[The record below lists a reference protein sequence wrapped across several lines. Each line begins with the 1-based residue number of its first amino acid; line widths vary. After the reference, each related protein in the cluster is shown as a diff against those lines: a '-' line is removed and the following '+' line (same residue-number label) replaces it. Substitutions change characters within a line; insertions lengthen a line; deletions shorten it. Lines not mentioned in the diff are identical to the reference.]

1 MSNKV
6 KYNSLDDFMK
16 SKPLNADGV
25 LNDGWGEWYSVKGI
39 ELEGTVLFADI
50 SNFSGRTIDLNPIE
64 TLIFVNN
71 FFTWITAE
79 ALKDCHGI
87 IDKYIGD
94 EIMIVFSKE
103 FGSENHFIDAVRT
116 ASFIAENDHLRF
128 NPHIGIASGDI
139 AVGYVGTPLKYNC
152 SVFGRPVALAA
163 RCAGKTSS
171 KNTSSIIFPT
181 DLNKSNSLDDL
192 IPPKEKVGFPEP
204 FQTWEMLPEK
214 EVEIKNMNHIK
225 LTELVCKV
233 HYTGISPEEIA
244 RKNLEILKENGLYRK
259 YNKKV

>member
-1 MSNKV
+1 MTNKT
-6 KYNSLDDFMK
+6 KYNSLDDYMK
-16 SKPLNADGV
+16 SKPLNADGM

-39 ELEGTVLFADI
+39 ELEGTILFADI

-79 ALKDCHGI
+79 ALKDCHGV

-103 FGSENHFIDAVRT
+103 FGSENHFIDAIRT

-128 NPHIGIASGDI
+128 NPHIGIASGNI

-152 SVFGRPVALAA
+152 SVFGKPVALAA
-163 RCAGKTSS
+163 RCAGQKSEEHSS
-171 KNTSSIIFPT
+171 TIIFPA
-181 DLNKSNSLDDL
+181 DLDKNCSLDEL
-192 IPPKEKVGFPEP
+192 LPPKEKDGFSTPV
-204 FQTWEMLPEK
+204 QAWKMLPER

-225 LTELVCKV
+225 IIELVRNI
-233 HYTGISPEEIA
+233 HYSGISPEEIA
-244 RKNLEILKENGLYRK
+244 KENLEILKEKGLYRK
-259 YNKKV
+259 YNKKL